1 MVLGGQQALAQSTLF
16 NIPSTDAVGKGKGY
30 FEFDFFAQMPTTSGA
45 PRLYTYAPRVVVGAG
60 AGVEIGTNMV
70 VYDSSSTQ
78 SYIQPNIKW
87 RFAANDD
94 TGIAASVGTMLISPL
109 NNRKTTDTFGMVYGN
124 FSKKVKSSDYGPR
137 FTLGGYGLVDTDG
150 LTKNEV
156 GAIVGFEQ
164 PIHSKVTLLADW
176 FSGEN
181 FFGYFTPGVSFTLP
195 RSSLLNIGYS
205 MGNDSF
211 DKPKNNNRSL
221 FIYWGITFP

>member
-1 MVLGGQQALAQSTLF
+1 MAQSTLF
-16 NIPSTDAVGKGKGY
+16 NIPSTDAVAKGKGY

-45 PRLYTYAPRVVVGAG
+45 PRLYTYAPRIVAGVG
-60 AGVEIGTNMV
+60 AGVEVGTNLV
-70 VYDSSSTQ
+70 IYDSSSTQ

-87 RFAANDD
+87 RFAASDD
-94 TGIAASVGTMLISPL
+94 KGLAASVGTMLVSPL
-109 NNRKTTDTFGMVYGN
+109 NNRQTTDTFGMVYGN

-164 PIHSKVTLLADW
+164 PVHPKVTLLADW